1 MNLFDLAKLPA
12 KSIRIIDKSN
22 EQNEVLRWHNLIT
35 IIHGKKSLTVRRYTA
50 YNHGLCL
57 GASGLPVQHS
67 KSELRQNPGRK
78 SKDKMPVTIQ
88 VSKEILAEF
97 GGLRKLQ
104 KRLIVFLTSK
114 I

>member
-12 KSIRIIDKSN
+12 KSIRVIDRAN
-22 EQNEVLRWHNLIT
+22 ETNEPLRWHNLIT
-35 IIHGKKSLTVRRYTA
+35 IIHGTKSITVRRYTA

-67 KSELRQNPGRK
+67 KSELRENPGRK
-78 SKDKMPVTIQ
+78 SANKIDVTIQ
-88 VSKEILAEF
+88 VSKEILTEF
-97 GGLRKLQ
+97 GGLRQLQ

>member
-1 MNLFDLAKLPA
+1 MNLFDLAQLPA
-12 KSIRIIDKSN
+12 NQIRIIDRAN
-22 EQNEVLRWHNLIT
+22 ERSEPRKWYNLIT
-35 IIHGKKSLTVRRYTA
+35 IIHGKQSLTVRRQTA

-57 GASGLPVQHS
+57 GASGLPVQHQ
-67 KSELRQNPGRK
+67 KNELRENPGRK
-78 SKDKMPVTIQ
+78 SPDKITVSIQ

-104 KRLIVFLTSK
+104 KWIIVKVQSK